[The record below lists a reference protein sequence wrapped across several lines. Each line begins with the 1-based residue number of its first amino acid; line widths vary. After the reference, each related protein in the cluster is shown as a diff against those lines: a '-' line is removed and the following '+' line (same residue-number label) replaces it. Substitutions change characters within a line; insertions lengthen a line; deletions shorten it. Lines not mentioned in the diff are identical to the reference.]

1 MRASVILQVHQYRDF
16 DLEVNT
22 SNMPPLAGGR
32 VSFGCMHAFAN
43 LVVCEGVPLKANQAR
58 VIQLFKGVLHAELTS
73 YLLCDQPERLPY
85 RARRA
90 AMAAMQDGD
99 AWEPKYIKVDAS
111 QHKPCVNVHACTCIY
126 AF

>member
-1 MRASVILQVHQYRDF
+1 
-16 DLEVNT
+16 
-22 SNMPPLAGGR
+22 MPSLAGGR

-43 LVVCEGVPLKANQAR
+43 LVVCDGVPLKANQAR

-90 AMAAMQDGD
+90 AMAAMQDGA
-99 AWEPKYIKVDAS
+99 AWDPKYIKVDGRPSSANT
-111 QHKPCVNVHACTCIY
+111 KPSVNVHACAC
-126 AF
+126 AFAFSTAKVE